1 MTFYPLQTEPPWVFC
16 MMAQTRLFND
26 REAYMAIKAI
36 AMDID
41 GTLTNDQK
49 VISPRTCE
57 KLLAAQES
65 GIKLILASGRP
76 AWGLHALAQELDLQN
91 HDGLLVAF
99 NGAHVVDAQTD
110 EVLFDQAMPADELHR
125 LIDHLRNFDVIPM
138 ISLGRDLHVEDS
150 YHCMITL
157 PDGLRKN
164 IVKYERDAC
173 DLKIREVESLHEVV
187 DTYPVDKLLTAGDPT
202 YLQAHYEEMY
212 APFTQTLS
220 GMFTADWYFE
230 YTAPGIDKARAL
242 EGALPKLGIDASE
255 VVSFGDGQNDKSMIE
270 WAGTGVA
277 MGNAVDEVKAV
288 AQMVTA
294 DNNEDG
300 IAVALDKLL
309 G

>member
-1 MTFYPLQTEPPWVFC
+1 M
-16 MMAQTRLFND
+16 
-26 REAYMAIKAI
+26 
-36 AMDID
+36 
-41 GTLTNDQK
+41 
-49 VISPRTCE
+49 
-57 KLLAAQES
+57 
-65 GIKLILASGRP
+65 
-76 AWGLHALAQELDLQN
+76 GLHALAQELDLQN

-157 PDGLRKN
+157 PDGLQKN

-230 YTAPGIDKARAL
+230 YTAARYRTKPDAL
-242 EGALPKLGIDASE
+242 EGALPTSGIECSE
-255 VVSFGDGQNDKSMIE
+255 VVSFAHGQNDKSMIE

-294 DNNEDG
+294 NNNEDG